1 MDVHSISKCHGIIAS
16 SGKYTNVSACTAI
29 HGGSSRGIAVQKKE
43 LIESTARGKVT
54 DMRIAMAQINSTV
67 GDLDGNTDRI
77 ISHIRKAREE
87 SADVVVFPE
96 LAVCGYPPE
105 DLLLK
110 KEFVS
115 KNLQCRDRI
124 LEETEGITAVV
135 GFVDVGEDIYNAA
148 AVMHNKVLA
157 GVVHK
162 FFLPNYGVFDENRY
176 FQAGTEYRVFAG
188 KNVTF
193 GVVVC
198 EDIWYPE
205 GPVQIQSL
213 LGDAQLIISINASP
227 FYSGKWRV
235 RERVLATRAFDGSFF
250 LVYVNAVGGQDEL
263 IFDGHSQI
271 FSPSG
276 DVICRGKAHQEEL
289 VLCDLDISEAFRNRL
304 IDPRRRKAKLELRG
318 QGNRCEIINVDTQE
332 RAARKPLEHSNVEPP
347 DDLEDIRKALVLGVK
362 DYVTKNG
369 FKNVVLGISG
379 GIDSA
384 LTAAIAVEALGSE
397 CVTGVFMPSVFT
409 SGESGED
416 SRALVSSL
424 GIRLLEI
431 PIQETFEA
439 YRSMLATAFAG
450 CREDVTEENIQARI
464 RGNILMALSNKFGW
478 LVLTTG
484 NKSEIASG
492 YCTLY
497 GDMAGGFA
505 VLKDVSKTHVYELSR
520 LFNEKKETIP
530 LRIIEKAPSAELR
543 HNQKDTDSLPPYDLL
558 DTLLHLYVEKEMS
571 FNEIVNLGYEKELVR
586 KVIYLVDRN
595 EYKRRQAPPGIKISL
610 KAFGKDRRLPIT
622 NHFKSWQ

>member
-1 MDVHSISKCHGIIAS
+1 
-16 SGKYTNVSACTAI
+16 
-29 HGGSSRGIAVQKKE
+29 
-43 LIESTARGKVT
+43 
-54 DMRIAMAQINSTV
+54 MRIAMAQINSTV
-67 GDLDGNTDRI
+67 GDLDGNTERI
-77 ISHIRKAREE
+77 ISHIRKAREA
-87 SADVVVFPE
+87 SADLVVFPE

-110 KEFVS
+110 KEFVN
-115 KNLQCRDRI
+115 KNLMCRDRI
-124 LEETEGITAVV
+124 VSETEGITAVV
-135 GFVDVGEDIYNAA
+135 GFVDAGEDIYNAA
-148 AVMHNKVLA
+148 AVMHDRALT

-176 FQAGTEYRVFAG
+176 FQVGTEYKVFAG
-188 KNVTF
+188 KKVTF

-227 FYSGKWRV
+227 FYCGKWRI

-250 LVYVNAVGGQDEL
+250 LVYVNSVGGQDEL
-263 IFDGHSQI
+263 IFDGHSEI

-276 DVICRGKAHQEEL
+276 EVLCRGAAHEEDL
-289 VLCDLDISEAFRNRL
+289 VLCDIDISEAFRSRL
-304 IDPRRRKAKLELRG
+304 IDPRRRKAKLELGG
-318 QGNRCEIINVDTQE
+318 QGSRCETISIGTGEKAD
-332 RAARKPLEHSNVEPP
+332 RKPLEHRCVMPP
-347 DDLEDIRKALVLGVK
+347 DDLDDIRKALVLGVK

-369 FKNVVLGISG
+369 FRNVVLGISG

-384 LTAAIAVEALGSE
+384 LTAAIAVEALGSQ
-397 CVTGVFMPSVFT
+397 CVTGVFMPSEFT
-409 SGESGED
+409 SKESRED
-416 SRALVSSL
+416 SLALAACL
-424 GIRLLEI
+424 GIKLMEI
-431 PIQETFEA
+431 SIQETFAA
-439 YRSMLATAFAG
+439 YRTMLAEAFSG

-505 VLKDVSKTHVYELSR
+505 VLKDVTKMQVYSLSR
-520 LFNEKKETIP
+520 LFNGKRETIP

-558 DTLLHLYVEKEMS
+558 DTLLSLYVEKEMS
-571 FNEIVNLGYEKELVR
+571 FSEIAALGYDMELVR

>member
-1 MDVHSISKCHGIIAS
+1 M
-16 SGKYTNVSACTAI
+16 
-29 HGGSSRGIAVQKKE
+29 E
-43 LIESTARGKVT
+43 RGKVM
-54 DMRIAMAQINSTV
+54 DMRIAMAQMNSTV
-67 GDLDGNTDRI
+67 GDLDGNTERI
-77 ISHIRKAREE
+77 ISHIWKAREAG
-87 SADVVVFPE
+87 ADMVVFPE
-96 LAVCGYPPE
+96 LAICGYPPE

-110 KEFVS
+110 KEFVC
-115 KNLQCRDRI
+115 KNLRCRDRI
-124 LEETEGITAVV
+124 LSETEGITAVV
-135 GFVDVGEDIYNAA
+135 GFVDAGEDIYNAA
-148 AVMHNKVLA
+148 AVMHDKVIA

-176 FQAGTEYRVFAG
+176 FQAGTEYRVFTG
-188 KNVTF
+188 KNITF

-227 FYSGKWRV
+227 FYYGKWRI

-276 DVICRGKAHQEEL
+276 EVLCRGAAHQEEL
-289 VLCDLDISEAFRNRL
+289 VLCDLDISESFRSRL

-318 QGNRCEIINVDTQE
+318 KGNRCESTAVNIME
-332 RAARKPLEHSNVEPP
+332 RASEKALEHRIVEPP
-347 DDLEDIRKALVLGVK
+347 DDLDDIRKALVLGVK

-369 FKNVVLGISG
+369 FKNAVLGISG

-397 CVTGVFMPSVFT
+397 CVKGVFMPSIFT
-409 SGESGED
+409 SKESEED
-416 SRALVSSL
+416 SRALAVCI
-424 GIRLLEI
+424 GITLLEI

-439 YRSMLATAFAG
+439 YRRMMASVFEG

-520 LFNEKKETIP
+520 LYNRNRETIP

-571 FNEIVNLGYEKELVR
+571 FSEIVNLGYDKDLVR

-595 EYKRRQAPPGIKISL
+595 EYKRRQAPPGIKISG
-610 KAFGKDRRLPIT
+610 KAFGKDRRLPVT
-622 NHFKSWQ
+622 NHFASWQ

>member
-1 MDVHSISKCHGIIAS
+1 M
-16 SGKYTNVSACTAI
+16 
-29 HGGSSRGIAVQKKE
+29 
-43 LIESTARGKVT
+43 

-67 GDLDGNTDRI
+67 GDLDGNSDRI
-77 ISHIRKAREE
+77 ISHIRKAREAG
-87 SADVVVFPE
+87 ADMVVFPE

-110 KEFVS
+110 KEFIS

-124 LEETEGITAVV
+124 LSETEGITAVV
-135 GFVDVGEDIYNAA
+135 GFVDAGEDIYNAA
-148 AVMHNKVLA
+148 AIMHDKALA

-176 FQAGTEYRVFAG
+176 FQAGTEYKVFTG

-205 GPVQIQSL
+205 GPEQIQSL

-227 FYSGKWRV
+227 FYYGKWRI

-276 DVICRGKAHQEEL
+276 EVLCRGAAHQEEL

-318 QGNRCEIINVDTQE
+318 KGNRCESITVETQE
-332 RAARKPLEHSNVEPP
+332 RAVGKPLEHRIIDPP
-347 DDLEDIRKALVLGVK
+347 DDLDDIRKALVLGVK

-384 LTAAIAVEALGSE
+384 LTAAIAVEALDSQ
-397 CVTGVFMPSVFT
+397 CVKGVFMPSVFT
-409 SGESGED
+409 SKESEED
-416 SRALVSSL
+416 SRALASCL
-424 GIRLLEI
+424 GITLLEI

-439 YRSMLATAFAG
+439 YRRMMASAFAD

-478 LVLTTG
+478 MVLTTG

-520 LFNEKKETIP
+520 LFNRNRETIP

-558 DTLLHLYVEKEMS
+558 DALLHLYVEKEMS
-571 FNEIVNLGYEKELVR
+571 FSEIVSLGYDKDLVR

-622 NHFKSWQ
+622 NHFASWQ